1 MTEQMETNVAV
12 PENIGVS
19 QYFPAWRSDVSMT
32 EI

>member
-12 PENIGVS
+12 PENIGVR
-19 QYFPAWRSDVSMT
+19 QYFHAWCSDVSMT